1 MWNCKRGSDVSIDY
15 YNVWDTTSHT
25 RQLLFVSVC
34 VINIYCS
41 VICVRLTYDRFHF
54 LLDLGQ
60 HTSRYLRMRMHGWW
74 RHHSIRVIHLHVA
87 LQIAALDESLAAQCA
102 RVRFLARM
110 GAHVRDQVTCETD
123 NGSDMKISAD
133 KEFRISTNKKK
144 STNRKRGKSKPN
156 GDRAGRAGGSSK
168 SKRVEPS
175 ERAF

>member
-1 MWNCKRGSDVSIDY
+1 MRS
-15 YNVWDTTSHT
+15 VWQLNER
-25 RQLLFVSVC
+25 RQTQSRVLFRVF
-34 VINIYCS
+34 
-41 VICVRLTYDRFHF
+41 CVRLTYDRFHF

-133 KEFRISTNKKK
+133 KERSNFDKKPRVAALPTSAAEK
-144 STNRKRGKSKPN
+144 SSHCEPN
-156 GDRAGRAGGSSK
+156 QFERAGG
-168 SKRVEPS
+168 
-175 ERAF
+175 RAFFLHFHFVFCFFFFS

>member
-1 MWNCKRGSDVSIDY
+1 MC
-15 YNVWDTTSHT
+15 
-25 RQLLFVSVC
+25 VC
-34 VINIYCS
+34 ALVINFYFCSSSSSSS

-102 RVRFLARM
+102 RVWFLTRM

-123 NGSDMKISAD
+123 NGSDMKISFCRQGD
-133 KEFRISTNKKK
+133 FRILTIQTTKKK
-144 STNRKRGKSKPN
+144 HETKNQKKRQNANQTKG
-156 GDRAGRAGGSSK
+156 GGAGR
-168 SKRVEPS
+168 
-175 ERAF
+175 

>member
-1 MWNCKRGSDVSIDY
+1 MLLTYID
-15 YNVWDTTSHT
+15 
-25 RQLLFVSVC
+25 
-34 VINIYCS
+34 CS

-102 RVRFLARM
+102 RVRFLTRM

-133 KEFRISTNKKK
+133 KESFEFRQTKKK
-144 STNRKRGKSKPN
+144 KLQIEREAKSKPN
-156 GDRAGRAGGSSK
+156 GRGRAGRAGGSSK